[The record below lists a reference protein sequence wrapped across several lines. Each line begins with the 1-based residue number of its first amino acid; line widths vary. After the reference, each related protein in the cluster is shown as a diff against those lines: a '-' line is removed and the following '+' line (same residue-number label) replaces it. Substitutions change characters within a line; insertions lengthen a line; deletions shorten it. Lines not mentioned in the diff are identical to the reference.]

1 MPSRASGHSPTIR
14 ARLADWLSVLRP
26 DTSWEGWRRL
36 IFRSATAVGLIAV
49 MAALSDWTNRS
60 LDRGGLERLVAS
72 NGVAPVAPKRP
83 ANLSR

>member
-1 MPSRASGHSPTIR
+1 MR

-36 IFRSATAVGLIAV
+36 IFRSAAAVALIAV
-49 MAALSDWTNRS
+49 MAVLSDWTTRS

-72 NGVAPVAPKRP
+72 NGAVPVAPKRP
-83 ANLSR
+83 ANLPR